1 MGRKQRQRRWW
12 GVERRLAASCE
23 IWLLNKRPHPENSPN
38 GMAWLAWTP
47 CKQKGARN
55 AHSWLKREQ
64 AEHADAR
71 YKMAALYVDVECRG
85 EAYTERCP
93 KVAGD
98 LDTLFFKSRAGCRA
112 EPSSAPGCSRPAVE
126 CVQTICEVSIFASP
140 SEFGRWSGARTLGR

>member
-98 LDTLFFKSRAGCRA
+98 LDTLFFKSRAVAVG
-112 EPSSAPGCSRPAVE
+112 PSPAVLPDVHGQQSSVCKQFAKSQFSHRHRSSDVGRAPGR
-126 CVQTICEVSIFASP
+126 
-140 SEFGRWSGARTLGR
+140 